1 LQAKEHVLDDQS
13 FRIQFCKNRKVCIVY
28 QGEKT
33 MNVVAKRLCT
43 AYDIAFWWV
52 ENAKT
57 PF

>member
-1 LQAKEHVLDDQS
+1 MFSMTKVSASNFAKTEKCVLS
-13 FRIQFCKNRKVCIVY
+13 TKGGKKR
-28 QGEKT
+28 KT